1 MKLLSVLAVGLLL
14 ARPVSAQDY
23 DKGWAAFE
31 ADDYAAALSEWR
43 PLAERGNTR
52 ALWWLAHM
60 YESGKGVPQ
69 DYAEAIRLYKLAA
82 EQGDFG
88 AIYELGSIYFKGEIT
103 PQDYA
108 ESSRWY
114 RLGAEQGHSR
124 SQAALG
130 PAYEYGRGVPQDYIT
145 AHMWYNVSGSA
156 LAALARDGLASEM
169 SFADI
174 FEAQRRARVCLASN
188 YQDCD

>member
-1 MKLLSVLAVGLLL
+1 MKLLRALAVGFLL
-14 ARPVSAQDY
+14 AGPVSAQDV
-23 DKGWAAFE
+23 DKGVAALQ

-52 ALWWLAHM
+52 AQQWLAYM
-60 YESGKGVPQ
+60 YAAGKGVPQ
-69 DYAEAIRLYKLAA
+69 DYAEAIRWYKLAA
-82 EQGDFG
+82 EQGDG
-88 AIYELGSIYFKGEIT
+88 SAIYKLGQIYFKGEIM

-124 SQAALG
+124 SQSSLGAA
-130 PAYEYGRGVPQDYIT
+130 YKFGRGVPQDYIT
-145 AHMWYNVSGSA
+145 AHMWYNVSTSA
-156 LAALARDGLASEM
+156 LAALARDGLAGEM

-174 FEAQRRARVCLASN
+174 LEAQRRARVCLASN
-188 YQDCD
+188 YQDCG